1 MANILHKELSYTLNG
16 ILFEV
21 HNKVG
26 KFASEQQIC
35 DLIESSFKHNN
46 VVYVREF
53 VLPTV
58 SGEQAG
64 RHRVDFLIDN
74 KMILEIK
81 YRKFL
86 TKDDYDQVK
95 RYLSVLNLALGVLVN
110 FRENRL
116 HPKRILNGG
125 DKE

>member
-1 MANILHKELSYTLNG
+1 MANILHKELSYALNG

-35 DLIESSFKHNN
+35 DLIEGLLKQNSVPHL
-46 VVYVREF
+46 REF
-53 VLPTV
+53 VLPAI
-58 SGEQAG
+58 SGEQFG

-74 KMILEIK
+74 KIILEIK

-95 RYLSVLNLALGVLVN
+95 RYLNVLNLALGILVN

-116 HPKRILNGG
+116 HLKRILNGG
-125 DKE
+125 GKE